1 MNKIILKGRLTNDPE
16 QRYINEEQ
24 FVVSFSI
31 AVNKK
36 KKEEVNFFNIAA
48 WNKTGEFVKNYFSKG
63 QEILIIGRLDTNQYV
78 DKDSHKKITSYV
90 VVAEEVEFVGSKK
103 EKQEENFDY
112 EPEQVNFDNDTDLPF

>member
-36 KKEEVNFFNIAA
+36 KKEEVNFFNIAV

-63 QEILIIGRLDTNQYV
+63 QEILIVGRLDTNQYV
-78 DKDSHKKITSYV
+78 DKDSHKKITSYI